1 MAQQRLYR
9 HLPQREIGNL
19 EGGTH
24 IPHLLGASRAPC
36 PLASPGALIS
46 DERTEACSL
55 IAGAEWLGVHL
66 NLSLQIQTLKCTPG
80 PMVWG
85 RQGPPH
91 SQVLGQAGLT

>member
-66 NLSLQIQTLKCTPG
+66 NLSLQIRTLKCTPG